1 MHCPYCNTEY
11 NDERPCFCQP
21 PAKDKRTPREEYY
34 TRSSAQ
40 ESVCVNSHRGIR
52 LD

>member
-21 PAKDKRTPREEYY
+21 PAKEKRSAREEYY
-34 TRSSAQ
+34 AQSSAQ
-40 ESVCVNSHRGIR
+40 EPVCVNSHRGIR
-52 LD
+52 LE